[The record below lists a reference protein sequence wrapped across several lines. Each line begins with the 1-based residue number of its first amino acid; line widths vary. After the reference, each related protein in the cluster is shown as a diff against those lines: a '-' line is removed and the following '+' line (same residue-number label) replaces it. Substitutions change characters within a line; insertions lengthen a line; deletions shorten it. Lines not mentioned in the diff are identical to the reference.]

1 MASRILA
8 IDYGSVRVG
17 LALSDP
23 LRILAQPIPYVENKG
38 PKELLQT
45 LKKIIEEK
53 EVQLVLIG
61 LARRKDDS
69 LGPIGEA
76 SVLLSEELKKE
87 CGVPVELKDEAFT
100 SREAEEFLI
109 QELRYSREKRKG
121 LKDSLAAC
129 LILRGYLSG
138 IK

>member
-8 IDYGSVRVG
+8 VDYGSVRVG

-23 LRILAQPIPYVENKG
+23 LRILAQPIPHIKNRG
-38 PKELLQT
+38 PKELVQD

-61 LARRKDDS
+61 LARRKDES

-76 SVLLSEELKKE
+76 SVRLSEELKKE
-87 CGVPVELKDEAFT
+87 CGVRVELKDEAFT
-100 SREAEEFLI
+100 SREAEEILI
-109 QELRYSREKRKG
+109 QELGVSREKRKG

-129 LILRGYLSG
+129 LILRSYLSNNQ
-138 IK
+138 